1 MNNDD
6 FTEITELEGNLFL
19 ARVRDGSDIWVV
31 GYYHSRE
38 SAIAAIR
45 ATGCITVLGRNIINH
60 AQGSAL

>member
-1 MNNDD
+1 MVNNDD

-19 ARVRDGSDIWVV
+19 ARVLDGSDIWVV

-45 ATGCITVLGRNIINH
+45 AYRLHYGIR
-60 AQGSAL
+60 S